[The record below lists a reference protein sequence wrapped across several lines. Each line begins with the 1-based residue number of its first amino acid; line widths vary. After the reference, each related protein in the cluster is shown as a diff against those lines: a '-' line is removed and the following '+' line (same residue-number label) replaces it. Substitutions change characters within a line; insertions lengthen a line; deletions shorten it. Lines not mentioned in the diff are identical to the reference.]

1 MLAAQVAY
9 FTVFVF
15 VETLHYQFHRNGF
28 IPNS

>member
-1 MLAAQVAY
+1 MLAAQVAH

-28 IPNS
+28 YS